1 MTKDKEHQERVPAR
15 KPFTSVTAVAVPIN
29 QANVD
34 TDQIIPAR
42 FLSLPREKMAPH
54 LFRDVRYNDNG
65 TPKPEFVLNK
75 PPYKDAQIIVA
86 ERNFACGSSREMAVA
101 VIQDNGFKS
110 VIAPSFGD
118 IFFNNCFQNGVL
130 PVVLPEARVNQLL
143 RFLLELP
150 GAQISVDL
158 PSQTVKGPDGVV
170 DTFQIDSFRK
180 DCLLKG
186 IDEISMTLG
195 YAADIAAFEAR
206 QRAEQAA

>member
-1 MTKDKEHQERVPAR
+1 MTQETVPAR
-15 KPFTSVTAVAVPIN
+15 KPFTSVTAVAAPIN

-42 FLSLPREKMAPH
+42 FLSLPREKMSPH

-75 PPYKDAQIIVA
+75 PAYKDAQIIVA
-86 ERNFACGSSREMAVA
+86 ERNFACGSSREMAVT

-130 PVVLPEARVNQLL
+130 PVMLPEARVNQLL

-150 GAQISVDL
+150 GAEITVDL
-158 PSQTVKGPDGVV
+158 PSQTVKGPDGIV
-170 DTFQIDSFRK
+170 DTFEIDSFRK
-180 DCLLKG
+180 DCLLRG
-186 IDEISMTLG
+186 VDEISMTLG
-195 YAADIAAFEAR
+195 YETDIAAFEVK
-206 QRAEQAA
+206 QRAEKAF

>member
-1 MTKDKEHQERVPAR
+1 MPQEIDAQEKVPAR
-15 KPFTSVTAVAVPIN
+15 KPFTSVTAVAAPIN

-42 FLSLPREKMAPH
+42 FLSMPREKMSPH

-75 PPYKDAQIIVA
+75 PAYKDAQIIVA
-86 ERNFACGSSREMAVA
+86 ERNFACGSSREMAVT

-118 IFFNNCFQNGVL
+118 IFFSNCFQNGVL
-130 PVVLPEARVNQLL
+130 PVMLPEARVNQLL

-150 GAQISVDL
+150 GAEITVDL

-170 DTFQIDSFRK
+170 DKFEIDSFRK

-186 IDEISMTLG
+186 IDEIAMTLG
-195 YAADIAAFEAR
+195 YERDIAAFEKR
-206 QRAEQAA
+206 QRAKMV